1 MESFLGIV
9 GKLGMVL
16 EFLWFF
22 EIFWV
27 DHIWS
32 CPWHAPKV
40 ARVFYLLPA
49 PLSAKKLLVVI
60 QNGVHTSHID
70 QRPTPLDD
78 LNGTSNQKC
87 QKIGQELDSLNQKT
101 LIEPNGNGKLTGW
114 WLSPTPPKNMKSV
127 GIMKFLNGK
136 IKTMFQTKK
145 WQWETYCITFGRRNS
160 RNSIQTDWDPRLSI
174 HSASTGPSNITQ
186 WWSWG
191 GGSTT
196 VSRIVLNVYM
206 KPCTYV

>member
-114 WLSPTPPKNMKSV
+114 WLSPTPLKNMKVSWDYEIPKWENQNHV
-127 GIMKFLNGK
+127 PNQKMAMGNLLHNFWPTKFNKQHPNGLRS
-136 IKTMFQTKK
+136 QTL
-145 WQWETYCITFGRRNS
+145 
-160 RNSIQTDWDPRLSI
+160 DP
-174 HSASTGPSNITQ
+174 
-186 WWSWG
+186 
-191 GGSTT
+191 
-196 VSRIVLNVYM
+196 
-206 KPCTYV
+206 